1 MSKSKKILLSLTLIA
16 PTMVIPMLSI
26 SCNDKVNQEDTT
38 KAKTLLEN
46 EIKLIEELFNANK
59 TSLAFTKVQAKTYEV
74 AISNAKKI
82 LANPTK
88 SIEIEAITVLVTKA
102 KEEMKA
108 NITALYSKT
117 DQELLILAEEYLTF
131 SYPNISETKL
141 ADADVEKIA
150 YTLPKEF
157 EFSKYKAVKNEETS
171 DITIIYKLQK
181 IGSDFG
187 HTKNQSFTLKG
198 WAKSEADIQKENQEK
213 EQLNQN
219 LASLKVRF
227 LNEKAYQHVNSNL
240 TINNFEDK
248 SNFVVDEYN
257 KDLYNFE
264 LSNLVK
270 ESENTF
276 KIDVLLTS
284 KTNEEISKKATILID
299 KERYSKENSINPHNL
314 TEQEQIA
321 YLNAQF
327 EELSIYPFY
336 SKDKTFLQ
344 REDYAKL
351 TDKSYWLTKKNNQL
365 HYLFKEVR
373 SEEETRK
380 VIVEVSFDNWL
391 ESPKT
396 SKEIII
402 DLSKLGV
409 DELNK
414 IRKEKGQDPVED
426 YEAPSATIDEVK
438 YSKVELVD
446 FQDTTE
452 DEYLTEVAGYR
463 YIHDKALKN
472 LKSKPLLLLNKEVED
487 LIKSEGENFVRAQ
500 HFVFNRETLK
510 RDSEL
515 FFYNYTKTFV
525 DIQNVLIFSKPVFEG
540 EKLKSIKIT
549 FGSLSD
555 IINRDYSKLSSTR
568 LKIDT
573 TKYGEADLKK
583 LELTEEIK
591 VKGFDRKLTYNGKYT
606 KADFKLENLVYT
618 TKVPEGY
625 TMIKPTE
632 FTVNKNETKIS
643 VVVRYQKDGI
653 ESYAF
658 VTEFPVK

>member
-1 MSKSKKILLSLTLIA
+1 M
-16 PTMVIPMLSI
+16 
-26 SCNDKVNQEDTT
+26 
-38 KAKTLLEN
+38 
-46 EIKLIEELFNANK
+46 
-59 TSLAFTKVQAKTYEV
+59 
-74 AISNAKKI
+74 
-82 LANPTK
+82 
-88 SIEIEAITVLVTKA
+88 
-102 KEEMKA
+102 
-108 NITALYSKT
+108 
-117 DQELLILAEEYLTF
+117 
-131 SYPNISETKL
+131 
-141 ADADVEKIA
+141 
-150 YTLPKEF
+150 
-157 EFSKYKAVKNEETS
+157 
-171 DITIIYKLQK
+171 
-181 IGSDFG
+181 
-187 HTKNQSFTLKG
+187 
-198 WAKSEADIQKENQEK
+198 
-213 EQLNQN
+213 
-219 LASLKVRF
+219 
-227 LNEKAYQHVNSNL
+227 
-240 TINNFEDK
+240 
-248 SNFVVDEYN
+248 
-257 KDLYNFE
+257 
-264 LSNLVK
+264 
-270 ESENTF
+270 
-276 KIDVLLTS
+276 
-284 KTNEEISKKATILID
+284 
-299 KERYSKENSINPHNL
+299 
-314 TEQEQIA
+314 
-321 YLNAQF
+321 
-327 EELSIYPFY
+327 
-336 SKDKTFLQ
+336 
-344 REDYAKL
+344 
-351 TDKSYWLTKKNNQL
+351 
-365 HYLFKEVR
+365 
-373 SEEETRK
+373 
-380 VIVEVSFDNWL
+380 SFDNWL

-452 DEYLTEVAGYR
+452 DEHSTEVAGYR

-500 HFVFNRETLK
+500 HFVFNRETFK

-525 DIQNVLIFSKPVFEG
+525 DTQNVLIFSKPIFEG
-540 EKLKSIKIT
+540 EKVKSIKIT

-568 LKIDT
+568 VKIDT

-606 KADFKLENLVYT
+606 KADFKLKNLVYT
-618 TKVPEGY
+618 TEVPEGY